1 MENTMNKK
9 VQMSRKALEERFFN
23 RYSKI
28 MEECQM
34 WTNYKR
40 EEQMKGKMDNIENF
54 TRWINDLSIEA
65 INLIKMYVEIVLDC
79 TYNSEDEGNHYFKVK
94 NEIEEKFWHNW
105 YHSSNE
111 IKKVL
116 EVK

>member
-1 MENTMNKK
+1 MENAMNKK
-9 VQMSRKALEERFFN
+9 ISMSRKALEERFFN
-23 RYSKI
+23 RYCKI

-34 WTNYKR
+34 WTNRKR
-40 EEQMKGKMDNIENF
+40 EDQIKGKMDDIEKF
-54 TRWINDLSIEA
+54 TKWIKDLSIEA
-65 INLIKMYVEIVLDC
+65 NNLTTMYVEIVLDC
-79 TYNSEDEGNHYFKVK
+79 TYNREDEGKHYFKVK
-94 NEIEEKFWHNW
+94 QELEEKFWHNW